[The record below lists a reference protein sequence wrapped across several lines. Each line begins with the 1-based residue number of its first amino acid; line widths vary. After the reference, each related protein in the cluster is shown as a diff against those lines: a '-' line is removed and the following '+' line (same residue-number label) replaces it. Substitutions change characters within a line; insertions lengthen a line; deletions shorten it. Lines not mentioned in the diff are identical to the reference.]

1 MLWVLAESDSKWRS
15 KIDDETGM
23 KASRLLYVS
32 IVSKEINREASKIEK
47 NNKVKQISAAVNII
61 MLIYNKKTSGRVNYI
76 SFQFT
81 VMMTV
86 RGRQP

>member
-1 MLWVLAESDSKWRS
+1 
-15 KIDDETGM
+15 M